1 MAKRVQTPANRAVRR
16 FSIDQLI
23 DYLTRQSFYRDQIVH
38 MERIPARKAR
48 YGRLRRG
55 LPRPLLEALAGI
67 GIRRFYTHQAQAINA
82 AREGHNVV
90 IATSTASGKT
100 LIYNVPVLEAMVSI
114 PHARALYVFPTKAL
128 AQDQLRALSE
138 LTRGPLSGVRFAT
151 YDGDTPKPD
160 RARIRKGAAIL
171 LTNPDMLHVGIL
183 PNHNLWS
190 HFFANLKYVVI
201 DEAHIY
207 RGVFGS
213 QVANVLRRL
222 RRICRFYGA
231 DPQFIC
237 CSATIANPK
246 EHVQRLTAAPTRVI
260 DDDGS
265 PSGEKLFVLWNPP
278 FLDEAK
284 TSRRSA
290 NMEAT
295 NLFVELVKHGRRNI
309 AFVKARKIAEL
320 ILVYARDRLDKE
332 APELKPLIHSYRAG
346 YLPQERRRIER
357 DLFDGR
363 LLGVTATNALEL
375 GVDIGSLDATVQV
388 GYPGTIAST
397 WQQAGR
403 AGRGVRESLS
413 ILIGLNGPLDQYFM
427 RHPDELFGRSHEHA
441 LIDPDNVYI
450 LEKHLP
456 CAAYELPITTQDE
469 RLFGP
474 GFVDAMINLE
484 RNRVLEYRRERWYY
498 RGFDYPAQDVSIR
511 SISEGRYRLINQ
523 NTGERIEEVESATA
537 FMRIHPGA
545 IYLHQG
551 ESFLVKE
558 LDQANRV
565 ARARPVDVNYYT
577 EPRQINEVRIID
589 TLDRRE
595 ASSRGPASRSGRG
608 SARGA
613 GATTAYFGKVAVTEQ
628 VIGYRKKQ
636 QFTETVLGDEFL
648 DLPPTRFETMAVW
661 WDIPPAVIKAV
672 RRRKLDFLGGIHAAE
687 HAAIGILP
695 LFAMCD
701 RWDIGGLSTPALRR
715 AQDAA
720 HADTQRPQI
729 FIYDAYPGGVGI
741 AEKGY
746 ELLTELWQATLE
758 AIRDCLCEAGCPS
771 CIQSPKCGN
780 NNEPLDKQAAIVIL
794 QGLLGSRA

>member
-1 MAKRVQTPANRAVRR
+1 MAQRISRPAIQRSGVGQFVQ
-16 FSIDQLI
+16 
-23 DYLTRQSFYRDQIVH
+23 YLTERPFYQGQIVH
-38 MERIPARKAR
+38 VERLPARKAR

-55 LPRPLLEALAGI
+55 LPVPLQQALDDI
-67 GIRRFYTHQAQAINA
+67 GVRRFYVHQTEAINA

-90 IATSTASGKT
+90 VATSTASGKT
-100 LIYNVPVLEAMVSI
+100 LVYNVPVLEAIVSI
-114 PHARALYVFPTKAL
+114 PQARALYLFPTKAL

-138 LTRGPLSGVRFAT
+138 LTQGQLRGVRFAT
-151 YDGDTPKPD
+151 YDGDTPKSD
-160 RARIRKGAAIL
+160 RARIRKRAAVI

-190 HFFANLKYVVI
+190 QFFANLKYVVI
-201 DEAHIY
+201 DEAHVY

-237 CSATIANPK
+237 CSATIANP
-246 EHVQRLTAAPTRVI
+246 EQHVQRLTAAPTVVI

-278 FLDEAK
+278 FLDETR

-295 NLFVELVKHGRRNI
+295 NLFVQLVEHGLRNI
-309 AFVKARKIAEL
+309 TFVKARKIAEL
-320 ILVYARDRLDKE
+320 ILMYARDRLDKE
-332 APELKPLIHSYRAG
+332 APALKSLIHSYRAG

-413 ILIGLNGPLDQYFM
+413 VLIGLDGPLDQYFM
-427 RHPDELFGRSHEHA
+427 RHPEELFGRSHEHA

-456 CAAYELPITTQDE
+456 CAAYELPITTRDE
-469 RLFGP
+469 ALFGP
-474 GFVDAMINLE
+474 GFVEAMINLE
-484 RNRVLEYRRERWYY
+484 RNRVLEYRSERWYY
-498 RGFDYPAQDVSIR
+498 RGFDYPAQAVSIR
-511 SISEGRYRLINQ
+511 SIGEGRYRLINQ
-523 NTGERIEEVESATA
+523 ESGEQIEEIEAATA
-537 FMRIHPGA
+537 FMRVHPGA

-551 ESFLVKE
+551 ESYLVTE
-558 LDQANRV
+558 LDQMNQI
-565 ARARPVDVNYYT
+565 ARARRIDVNYYT
-577 EPRQINEVRIID
+577 EPRQINDVRIID
-589 TLDRRE
+589 TVDRRE
-595 ASSRGPASRSGRG
+595 
-608 SARGA
+608 A
-613 GATTAYFGKVAVTEQ
+613 GATTAHFGKMAVTEH

-636 QFTETVLGDEFL
+636 QFTETMLGEEFL
-648 DLPPTRFETMAVW
+648 DLPPTHFETTGMW
-661 WDIPPAVIKAV
+661 WDIPPDVIEAV

-701 RWDIGGLSTPALRR
+701 RWDIGGLSTPNY
-715 AQDAA
+715 
-720 HADTQRPQI
+720 ADTGRPQI
-729 FIYDAYPGGVGI
+729 FIYDGYPGGVGI

-746 ELLTELWQATLE
+746 ELLIGLWQATLE
-758 AIRDCLCEAGCPS
+758 AIQDCPCEGGCPS

-780 NNEPLDKQAAIVIL
+780 NNEPLDKEAAIVIL
-794 QGLLGSRA
+794 RGLLGSGHGWPEGRDR

>member
-1 MAKRVQTPANRAVRR
+1 MAQRISRPAIQRSGVSQFVQH
-16 FSIDQLI
+16 
-23 DYLTRQSFYRDQIVH
+23 LTERPFYQGQIVH
-38 MERIPARKAR
+38 VERLPARKAR

-55 LPRPLLEALAGI
+55 LPVPLRQALDGI
-67 GIRRFYTHQAQAINA
+67 GVQRFYTHQAQAINA
-82 AREGHNVV
+82 AREGHNLVV
-90 IATSTASGKT
+90 ATSTASGKT
-100 LIYNVPVLEAMVSI
+100 LVYNVPVLEAIVSI
-114 PHARALYVFPTKAL
+114 PHARALYLFPTKAL
-128 AQDQLRALSE
+128 AQDQLRVLSE
-138 LTRGPLSGVRFAT
+138 LTQGRLRGVRFAT
-151 YDGDTPKPD
+151 YDGDTPRPD
-160 RARIRKGAAIL
+160 RARIRKGAAII

-190 HFFANLKYVVI
+190 QFFANLKYVVL
-201 DEAHIY
+201 DEAHVY

-231 DPQFIC
+231 DPQFIG
-237 CSATIANPK
+237 CSATIANP
-246 EHVQRLTAAPTRVI
+246 EQHVQRLTAAPAVVI

-278 FLDEAK
+278 FLDETR

-295 NLFVELVKHGRRNI
+295 NLFVELVEHGLRNI
-309 AFVKARKIAEL
+309 TFVKARKIAEL
-320 ILVYARDRLDKE
+320 ILMYARDRLDKE
-332 APELKPLIHSYRAG
+332 APALKSLIHSYRAG

-403 AGRGVRESLS
+403 AGREVRESLS

-427 RHPDELFGRSHEHA
+427 RHPEELFGRSHEHA
-441 LIDPDNVYI
+441 LIDPGNVYI

-456 CAAYELPITTQDE
+456 CAGYELPITAQDE
-469 RLFGP
+469 PLFGP
-474 GFVDAMINLE
+474 GFVDAMVSLE
-484 RNRVLEYRRERWYY
+484 RNRVLEYRRDRWYY
-498 RGFDYPAQDVSIR
+498 CGFDYPAQDVSIR
-511 SISEGRYRLINQ
+511 AIGAGRYQLINQ
-523 NTGERIEEVESATA
+523 VTGERIEEIEAATA
-537 FMRIHPGA
+537 FMRVHPGA

-551 ESFLVKE
+551 ESYLVRE
-558 LDQANRV
+558 LDQAGKI

-577 EPRQINEVRIID
+577 EPRQINQVRIMD
-589 TLDRRE
+589 TLDHR
-595 ASSRGPASRSGRG
+595 A
-608 SARGA
+608 A
-613 GATTAYFGKVAVTEQ
+613 GATTAHFGKVAVTEH

-636 QFTETVLGDEFL
+636 QFTETMLGEEFL
-648 DLPPTRFETMAVW
+648 DLPPTYFETAGMW
-661 WDIPPAVIKAV
+661 WDIPPDVIEAV

-701 RWDIGGLSTPALRR
+701 RWDIGGLSTPNY
-715 AQDAA
+715 
-720 HADTQRPQI
+720 ADTGRPQI
-729 FIYDAYPGGVGI
+729 FIYDGYPGGVGI

-746 ELLTELWQATLE
+746 ELLTGLWQATLE
-758 AIRDCLCEAGCPS
+758 AIQDCPCEGGCPS

-780 NNEPLDKQAAIVIL
+780 NNEPLDKEAAIMIL
-794 QGLLGSRA
+794 RGLLGGRQAWPDGKDH